1 MFLHVSW
8 QLPDGTDRQ
17 VRLGLP
23 FEPLTSA
30 VASAAVAARDLCEPA
45 KLHRALGYAKPWLPV
60 LADVVG
66 VGFIGQVALNAAVSL
81 AHHALG
87 GESDAVPPPN

>member
-1 MFLHVSW
+1 VVVA
-8 QLPDGTDRQ
+8 RQ
-17 VRLGLP
+17 
-23 FEPLTSA
+23 
-30 VASAAVAARDLCEPA
+30 LCEPA
-45 KLHRALGYAKPWLPV
+45 NLHRALGYAKPWLPV

-87 GESDAVPPPN
+87 GLSDAAPQPNSPAPSTSLVTGGSA